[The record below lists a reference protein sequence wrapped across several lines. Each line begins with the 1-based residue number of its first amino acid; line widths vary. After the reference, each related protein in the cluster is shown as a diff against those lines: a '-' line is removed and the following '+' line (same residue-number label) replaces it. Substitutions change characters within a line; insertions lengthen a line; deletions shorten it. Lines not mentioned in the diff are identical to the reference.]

1 MREWTS
7 WTRGLAAIA
16 ALLCVGAVPA
26 PAAET
31 SPAPKL
37 VVETPEI
44 DLGSVARGKVAEAV
58 FQLRNEGDAD
68 LRILSAK
75 PG

>member
-1 MREWTS
+1 M
-7 WTRGLAAIA
+7 

-26 PAAET
+26 PGGKGG
-31 SPAPKL
+31 PAPKL
-37 VVETPEI
+37 VVEKPEI
-44 DLGSVARGKVAEAV
+44 DLGSVVRGKVAEAV
-58 FQLRNEGDAD
+58 FELRNEGDAE